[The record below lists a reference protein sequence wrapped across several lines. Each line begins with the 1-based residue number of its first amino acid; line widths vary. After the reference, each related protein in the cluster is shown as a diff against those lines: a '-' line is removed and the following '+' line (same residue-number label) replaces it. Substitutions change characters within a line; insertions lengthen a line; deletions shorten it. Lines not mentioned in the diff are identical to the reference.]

1 MELFS
6 IRIRRTFQLVSTLV
20 ELDVVLPEVLHMFG
34 KEVQHVRFAVIGFL
48 AQGLV
53 GECALTAVALQGTLA
68 DLEEHAQVLI
78 VEKADAFGQGRRLLP
93 LRLHSQQQL
102 VLTVEAFEDFLHPS
116 LEIVSG
122 KQFHTYFLLPLSVF
136 LPPVRNE

>member
-1 MELFS
+1 
-6 IRIRRTFQLVSTLV
+6 
-20 ELDVVLPEVLHMFG
+20 MFG